1 MICVPPEETGAVHE
15 SETCASPGVAM
26 SADGAPGT
34 APKFG
39 VAVADADAPA
49 PDALRA
55 LTRTEIGVP
64 FVRPPATALRAS
76 EPELTIT
83 HVVPSSDVSTMYSTS
98 GRPPV
103 ETGAVQVATT

>member
-1 MICVPPEETGAVHE
+1 MICVPPEETGAVQE

-26 SADGAPGT
+26 SAEGAPGT

-39 VAVADADAPA
+39 VAVDEAEAPT

-55 LTRTEIGVP
+55 LTRTDTGVP
-64 FVRPPATALRAS
+64 FVRPPATALSAS
-76 EPELTIT
+76 EPELTVV
-83 HVVPSSDVSTMYSTS
+83 HVLPSSDVSTMYSTS

-103 ETGAVQVATT
+103 DTGAVHVATT